1 MNDVIVLLFFLT
13 IFLVNIYIFINYK
26 KDILIKQKQLSEEK
40 VKKYLLYISSI
51 IENKNKEI
59 DELSV
64 LYDNDNDK
72 ELKAVIMKKK
82 QEKDAL
88 QDELSRVVGSNL
100 ENKTALKIENNIL
113 LQENEKLNIILKDLS
128 MMTENAKDT
137 PKSKEMQEKYKKLSL
152 KYNNILE
159 EYKDAKK
166 KLEELDEE
174 FTTMYD

>member
-26 KDILIKQKQLSEEK
+26 KDILFKQKQLSEEK

-64 LYDNDNDK
+64 LYETDDDK
-72 ELKAVIMKKK
+72 ELKAAIMKKK

-88 QDELSRVVGSNL
+88 QEELTRVVGGNN
-100 ENKTALKIENNIL
+100 ENKAALKIENNIL
-113 LQENEKLNIILKDLS
+113 HQENEKLNLILKDLS
-128 MMTENAKDT
+128 MMTENAKDS